1 MEENASQQRWYGFAI
16 SALYVFLALD
26 IWLHTASG
34 AARAHPL
41 AGVLV
46 GKLWRVPFLADPL
59 LSHGLVLL
67 WVAAVS
73 AAAKG
78 RKDLRFE
85 PWRQVVLPSALGLF
99 GLGGSLLVLVV
110 DPEMGGMARAAAYGA
125 SYVLGTILVQVG
137 LSNLTKRIPLRL
149 KRDIWNVEEESFE
162 QNRICLPSRELFNL
176 PMQFYH
182 QGRVQDGW
190 ININPFRGLMVLGTP
205 GSGKSESVIV
215 PFIKQ
220 FLAKGYAMLIYDF
233 KYPTLAQIAWHHYRL
248 HHRPGGALEGYRFHV
263 INLDDIAYSHRINP
277 LHARY
282 IRSLADAG
290 ETAEAI
296 VTALRKGEKGGGG
309 GSDQFFTQSAINF
322 LSSAIYF
329 LARHAQ
335 GRYSTLPHLLA
346 FIAQPYEKIF
356 PCLFSMIELHSLLSP
371 FYSAFQ
377 KGAFDQ
383 LEGQIGTLRINIS
396 RLATRETFWVFTG
409 DEFDLRIS
417 QPPSILVRA
426 NSPNSQN
433 VNSAFFA
440 TVLLRIIRLV
450 NQPGNHPCALVVDE
464 LPTLYLHKLDNLI
477 ATARSNKVAVVLGL
491 QEVTQLQQLQ
501 GKETAATITSIM
513 GSVLSGAVRSKETLD
528 WLERMF
534 GKVKQVS
541 QGVSIDRNRTG
552 VNLNERMDQLIPAAK
567 IANQNTGEMVGVVA
581 RENSGDYGPY
591 RSNTFRC
598 RISLDMQAIEAE
610 KRLYRDLPV
619 VHKFGTE
626 EERERKLMEHL
637 QQVYREVEGMMG
649 GDTKGGE

>member
-1 MEENASQQRWYGFAI
+1 MEENASQQKWYGFTI
-16 SALYVFLALD
+16 MFIYVFIALD
-26 IWLHTASG
+26 WWMHTLSNTSIHHPIV
-34 AARAHPL
+34 RVLIEKLWKIPVLAHPIYSHL
-41 AGVLV
+41 LV
-46 GKLWRVPFLADPL
+46 I
-59 LSHGLVLL
+59 GLI
-67 WVAAVS
+67 AIVS
-73 AAAKG
+73 WAAKG
-78 RKDLRFE
+78 RKDIAFE
-85 PWRQVVLPSALGLF
+85 PWRQVVLPGGLGL
-99 GLGGSLLVLVV
+99 GLISGSLLFL
-110 DPEMGGMARAAAYGA
+110 PLTTGMSLATGYGLCYLFG
-125 SYVLGTILVQVG
+125 SILLQAG
-137 LSNLTKRIPLRL
+137 LSNLTKYIPTRL
-149 KRDIWNVEEESFE
+149 KQDIWNVEEESFE
-162 QNRICLPSRELFNL
+162 QNRTYIESRELFNI
-176 PMQFYH
+176 PMQFYYRLKVH
-182 QGRVQDGW
+182 NGW

-220 FLAKGYAMLIYDF
+220 FLGKGYAMLVYDF
-233 KYPTLAQIAWHHYRL
+233 KYPTLARIAWHHYRL
-248 HHRPGGALEGYRFHV
+248 HHRPGGALEHHRFHI

-296 VTALRKGEKGGGG
+296 VTALKKGEKGGGG

-329 LARHAQ
+329 LAGHEQ
-335 GRYSTLPHLLA
+335 GKYSTLPHLLA

-356 PCLFSMIELHSLLSP
+356 KCLFSMIELNSLLSP

-396 RLATRETFWVFTG
+396 RLATKETFWVFTG
-409 DEFDLRIS
+409 DDFDLKIS
-417 QPPSILVRA
+417 NPPSVLVLA

-433 VNSAFFA
+433 VNSAFFSA
-440 TVLLRIIRLV
+440 ILLRTIRLV
-450 NQPGNHPCALVVDE
+450 NEPGNHPCALVVDE
-464 LPTLYLHKLDNLI
+464 LPTLYMHKLDNLI

-541 QGVSIDRNRTG
+541 QGMNIDRSRTG
-552 VNLNERMDQLIPAAK
+552 INFNEKMDQLIPAAK
-567 IANQNTGEMVGVVA
+567 IANQNTGELVGVVA
-581 RENSGDYGPY
+581 RENQDQYGPY
-591 RSNTFRC
+591 QSNTFRC
-598 RISLDMQAIEAE
+598 KVTLDLKQIDEE
-610 KRLYRDLPV
+610 KRAYQDVPMIYQ
-619 VHKFGTE
+619 FGVD
-626 EERERKLMEHL
+626 EEREAKLMANM
-637 QQVYREVEGMMG
+637 QQIYKEVE
-649 GDTKGGE
+649 ELAVSE